1 MNEWLCEPFTWD
13 DSRTYDRGKVMTAE
27 DLEAG
32 KTFGRYLDVDGDA
45 IPYRTLPGT
54 HPTKG
59 AYFTRGTSRDR
70 FAKYSEEGEVYQ
82 DNMQRLLRKFETAK
96 SLVPA
101 PVIRRREGK
110 DPLRRDL
117 FRLDRAGHAARRWRR
132 WKTRACISTRCG
144 CAPFPSRR
152 GGGFHQCP

>member
-1 MNEWLCEPFTWD
+1 MNDWLCQPFTWD
-13 DSRTYDRGKVMTAE
+13 DSKVYDRGKVMSAE
-27 DLEAG
+27 ELEAG
-32 KTFGRYLDVDGDA
+32 KTFGRYLDADGHA

-70 FAKYSEEGEVYQ
+70 FAKYSEEGAVYQ

-101 PVIRRREGK
+101 PVFRGNGARTGVIYFGSSSAAMNEALAALETQGIQLDTMR
-110 DPLRRDL
+110 LRA
-117 FRLDRAGHAARRWRR
+117 F
-132 WKTRACISTRCG
+132 
-144 CAPFPSRR
+144 PFSDAV
-152 GGGFHQCP
+152 